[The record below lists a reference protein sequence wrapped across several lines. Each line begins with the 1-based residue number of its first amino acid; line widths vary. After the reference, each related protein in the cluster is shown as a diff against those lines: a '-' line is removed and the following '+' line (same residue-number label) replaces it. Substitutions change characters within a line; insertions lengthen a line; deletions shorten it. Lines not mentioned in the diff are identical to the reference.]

1 MVTNTVLCHIVK
13 DGKLLLQKKSKGL
26 FGEGR
31 WNAVGGKIGIKE
43 KPEEAAL
50 REVLEEAGIKVLNLK
65 EHGKLNFHFGN
76 KSELDIVTYVFST
89 NDFEGRTKFSRE
101 GILKWFNP
109 EEIPYDK
116 MWQDDEHWLPLLL
129 KGKKFQGE
137 FHFDEEGKRLLDF
150 NLKEML

>member
-1 MVTNTVLCHIVK
+1 MVTNTILCHIVK

-43 KPEEAAL
+43 KPEEAAT
-50 REVLEEAGIKVLNLK
+50 REVLEETGLKIFNLK
-65 EHGKLNFHFGN
+65 EHGILNFHFGDR
-76 KSELDIVTYVFST
+76 KELDIVTYVFFT
-89 NDFEGRTKFSRE
+89 NEFEGRLKSSRE
-101 GILKWFNP
+101 GILRWFSP
-109 EEIPYDK
+109 EEIPYDE

-137 FHFDEEGKRLLDF
+137 FYFDEKGERLLDF
-150 NLKEML
+150 SFKEIL